1 MAADELDPVPADPA
15 APQVEAHLPPG
26 VTRGEETL
34 RAFRAVLAN
43 TLVANVTSSFLWFAL
58 TFWAYLETR
67 SVMAT
72 AIIGGGFMLF
82 TALAGTWFGTL
93 VDRHRKKHVMVV
105 SSTVTLVTY
114 AASGGLWLL
123 LGEDRLADWES
134 PWFWLFAAV
143 ILVGG
148 VVESLRNIALSTTVT
163 LLVPEDGRDRANGLV
178 GTTNGIAWTVTPAL
192 SGLAIGQLGMGWCL
206 VIAVVLTGFVTAHL
220 LTIRI
225 EEEAPPPS
233 DDDPRVLDIGGAVR
247 AVSQVPDLFALLL
260 FSTLNNFLGGVFTS
274 LVDPYGL
281 TLVTVEAWGILLAI
295 MSLGLIVGGI
305 AVARRGL
312 GSNPLRT
319 LLVANVVMWVVTI
332 VFPIRSEILPL
343 TIGFFIY
350 LVLVPVAEASEQT
363 IIQKVV
369 PFSEQGRVFGFGQSL
384 ESAASP
390 ITAFL
395 IGPIAQ
401 LWVLPS
407 MTDGSL
413 ADLIGPWFGTGVA
426 RGMALIFITA
436 GVIGLIVTIG
446 ALRSGP
452 YRRLSRRYVNA

>member
-1 MAADELDPVPADPA
+1 MRTF
-15 APQVEAHLPPG
+15 HL
-26 VTRGEETL
+26 L
-34 RAFRAVLAN
+34 IAN
-43 TLVANVTSSFLWFAL
+43 TLVASVTNNFLWLAL
-58 TFWAYLETR
+58 TFWVYLETL
-67 SVMAT
+67 SVLAA
-72 AIIGGGFMLF
+72 AIIGGGYMLLVAVSGMF
-82 TALAGTWFGTL
+82 FGTF
-93 VDRHRKKHVMVV
+93 VDRHERRTSMLL
-105 SSTVTLVTY
+105 SSLISIGAFAVAGLIFAIAPGSALRDLANPAFWALTTLV
-114 AASGGLWLL
+114 
-123 LGEDRLADWES
+123 
-134 PWFWLFAAV
+134 
-143 ILVGG
+143 LVGAIAG
-148 VVESLRNIALSTTVT
+148 NLRAIALSTSVT
-163 LLVPEDGRDRANGLV
+163 LLVPEGGRDRANGLV
-178 GTTNGIAWTVTPAL
+178 GTTNGLAWAMTPAL

-206 VIAVVLTGFVTAHL
+206 VIAVVFTGFVTAHL

-225 EEEAPPPS
+225 EEEAPTPS
-233 DDDPRVLDIGGAVR
+233 EDDPRVLDIGGAVR

-281 TLVTVEAWGILLAI
+281 TLVSVEAWGILLAI

-407 MTDGSL
+407 MTHGSL